1 MIMITATRNIMVTVM
16 MITMTAAMTVM
27 IMTIAMTT
35 TLTATQPFTPSPPF
49 LRYCMRKRVWEAVD
63 SAISGEAKYLVHHLL
78 ALNPEERIS
87 VSARLFTITMN
98 PDVSTGPPARPI
110 AGSLALL
117 THSLAPPCSLRSRT
131 PLPSFVCLRAH
142 SFAPSHYCAHC
153 MGADSLP
160 RRDFHPGAHSSITP
174 SFRRHSLVGK

>member
-1 MIMITATRNIMVTVM
+1 MVRCRSWERGISFTNRSFKEGQFLIDDVTVEDVDGTTTTMIMITATRNIMVTVM

-87 VSARLFTITMN
+87 VSAR
-98 PDVSTGPPARPI
+98 
-110 AGSLALL
+110 
-117 THSLAPPCSLRSRT
+117 
-131 PLPSFVCLRAH
+131 
-142 SFAPSHYCAHC
+142 
-153 MGADSLP
+153 
-160 RRDFHPGAHSSITP
+160 
-174 SFRRHSLVGK
+174 